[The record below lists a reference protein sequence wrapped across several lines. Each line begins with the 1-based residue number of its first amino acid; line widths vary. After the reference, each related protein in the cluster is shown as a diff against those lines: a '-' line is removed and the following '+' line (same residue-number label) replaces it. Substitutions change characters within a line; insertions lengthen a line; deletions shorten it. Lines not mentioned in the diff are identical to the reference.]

1 MIDTLYTKK
10 QMEALKLFKK
20 NFFMLTL
27 HGAKRSGKTVVDN
40 DLFLLELKRVKQK
53 ANELKIKEPLY
64 ILTGNSLGTIERNIL
79 NELRN
84 KYGIK
89 FHINK
94 FNEFKLLGVK
104 VCMFGH
110 GKTIDMD
117 RIRGMTA
124 FGAYINEGT
133 TASEVAFKEILS
145 RCSVD
150 GARIIMDTNP
160 EDPEHYIKKDYIDK
174 ADGERLIEINFSL
187 YDNTFLSQEYIKNME
202 LVTPSGVFFDRN
214 IKGMWT
220 TADGAVYQDFNK
232 SKHLI
237 MDISQYDFIDYVVGI
252 DWGYEHYGA
261 ICLFGITSNNE
272 FVLLKTIRKQY
283 QEIDY
288 WIDELKKIKEE
299 YGNIQMYAD
308 SARPEYIMRCRKE
321 KLKVFNGDKAVLS
334 GIEKVAS
341 LIKQNKFL
349 IYDSEDFLQEIY
361 KYVWDKKTGQPQ
373 KANDDLMDAI
383 RYAIY
388 SYKEKKEFKIISV

>member
-334 GIEKVAS
+334 DISENKTFVNCSIICLPLIFIFSIFTSYTEIILNSFFS
-341 LIKQNKFL
+341 L
-349 IYDSEDFLQEIY
+349 
-361 KYVWDKKTGQPQ
+361 
-373 KANDDLMDAI
+373 
-383 RYAIY
+383 
-388 SYKEKKEFKIISV
+388 

>member
-40 DLFLLELKRVKQK
+40 DLFLLELKRVKKK

-187 YDNTFLSQEYIKNME
+187 YDNTFL
-202 LVTPSGVFFDRN
+202 
-214 IKGMWT
+214 
-220 TADGAVYQDFNK
+220 
-232 SKHLI
+232 
-237 MDISQYDFIDYVVGI
+237 
-252 DWGYEHYGA
+252 
-261 ICLFGITSNNE
+261 
-272 FVLLKTIRKQY
+272 
-283 QEIDY
+283 
-288 WIDELKKIKEE
+288 
-299 YGNIQMYAD
+299 
-308 SARPEYIMRCRKE
+308 
-321 KLKVFNGDKAVLS
+321 
-334 GIEKVAS
+334 
-341 LIKQNKFL
+341 
-349 IYDSEDFLQEIY
+349 
-361 KYVWDKKTGQPQ
+361 
-373 KANDDLMDAI
+373 
-383 RYAIY
+383 
-388 SYKEKKEFKIISV
+388 

>member
-1 MIDTLYTKK
+1 M
-10 QMEALKLFKK
+10 
-20 NFFMLTL
+20 
-27 HGAKRSGKTVVDN
+27 
-40 DLFLLELKRVKQK
+40 
-53 ANELKIKEPLY
+53 Y

-110 GKTIDMD
+110 GKVNDME
-117 RIRGMTA
+117 RIKGMTA

-133 TASEVAFKEILS
+133 TASEVAFKEIIS
-145 RCSVD
+145 RCSVE

-160 EDPEHYIKKDYIDK
+160 EDPEHYIKTDYIDK

-220 TADGAVYQDFNK
+220 TADGAVYQDFDK

-237 MDISQYDFIDYVVGI
+237 IDISKYNFIDYVAGI

-261 ICLFGITSNNE
+261 ICLFGITSKNE

-288 WIDELKKIKEE
+288 WIDELKIIKAE

-308 SARPEYIMRCRKE
+308 SARPEYVMRCRKE

-373 KANDDLMDAI
+373 KKNDDLMDAI

-388 SYKEKKEFKIISV
+388 SYKEKKEIKIISV

>member
-1 MIDTLYTKK
+1 
-10 QMEALKLFKK
+10 
-20 NFFMLTL
+20 
-27 HGAKRSGKTVVDN
+27 
-40 DLFLLELKRVKQK
+40 
-53 ANELKIKEPLY
+53 
-64 ILTGNSLGTIERNIL
+64 
-79 NELRN
+79 
-84 KYGIK
+84 
-89 FHINK
+89 
-94 FNEFKLLGVK
+94 
-104 VCMFGH
+104 
-110 GKTIDMD
+110 MD

-237 MDISQYDFIDYVVGI
+237 TDISQYNFIDYVVGI

-349 IYDSEDFLQEIY
+349 IYASEDFLQEIY

-373 KANDDLMDAI
+373 KTNDDLMDAI

>member
-1 MIDTLYTKK
+1 MNNLYTEK
-10 QMEALKLFKK
+10 QIKALKLFKK

-40 DLFLLELKRVKQK
+40 DLFLLELKRVRKIADK
-53 ANELKIKEPLY
+53 LKVKEPMY

-110 GKTIDMD
+110 GKVNDME
-117 RIRGMTA
+117 RIKGMTA

-133 TASEVAFKEILS
+133 TASEVAFKEIIS
-145 RCSVD
+145 RCSVE

-160 EDPEHYIKKDYIDK
+160 EDPEHYIKTDYIDK
-174 ADGERLIEINFSL
+174 ADGERIIEINFSL
-187 YDNTFLSQEYIKNME
+187 YDNTFLSKQYIEDME
-202 LVTPSGVFFDRN
+202 KITPSGVFFDRN
-214 IKGMWT
+214 IKGKWT
-220 TADGAVYQDFNK
+220 TADGAVYKDFDK

-237 MDISQYDFIDYVVGI
+237 TDITEYNFIDYVAGI

-272 FVLLKTIRKQY
+272 FILLKTIRKQY

-288 WIDELKKIKEE
+288 WINKLKTIKAK
-299 YGNIQMYAD
+299 YGNIQIYAD
-308 SARPEYIMRCRKE
+308 SARPEYVAMCRKE
-321 KLKVFNGDKAVLS
+321 KLKVFNGDKSVLS

-341 LIKQNKFL
+341 LIKQNKLL
-349 IYDSEDFLQEIY
+349 IYDSEDFLKEIY
-361 KYVWDKKTGQPQ
+361 KYVWDKKTGQP
-373 KANDDLMDAI
+373 KKVNDDLMDAI